1 MEAAQARGREP
12 RESFMKGS
20 ERHRAKRDE
29 LVTIFE
35 HVTVFVTEN
44 LRQVGIA
51 TGVIALVVV
60 GGLAVRHVVEDRNDK
75 ASFLLGQ
82 IIRTYRAPIALTPE
96 AQQAPAGVTTYA
108 SSAERNDKVVDLA
121 NDLLAR
127 YGSTRAA
134 PKALYYKAVALEGLG
149 RLDDATKSLEEF
161 LRRDP
166 TDFMAPLARYA
177 LGRVHQAQGNTAE
190 ALVQF
195 QALGDD
201 TRGGFPREEAL
212 LAVARCQ
219 ETLGKKDEAIKTY
232 RRIMSEFPGSEYEA
246 EARGR
251 IDRLS

>member
-1 MEAAQARGREP
+1 
-12 RESFMKGS
+12 MKGS

-35 HVTVFVTEN
+35 YVTVFVTEN

-51 TGVIALVVV
+51 VGGLALVVV
-60 GGLAVRHVVEDRNDK
+60 GGLAVQHIVEDRNDK

-82 IIRTYRAPIALTPE
+82 IIQTYRAPIAFSPE

-108 SSAERNDKVVDLA
+108 SAAERDGKVVELA

-134 PKALYYKAVALEGLG
+134 PKALYYKAMALEGSG
-149 RLDDATKSLEEF
+149 RLDEAAKILEEF

-177 LGRVHQAQGNTAE
+177 LGRVHQAQGKTSE

-195 QALGDD
+195 QALGED

-212 LAVARCQ
+212 LAAARCQ
-219 ETLGKKDEAIKTY
+219 EALGKKDEAIKTY
-232 RRIMSEFPGSEYEA
+232 RRILSEFPGSEYET
-246 EARGR
+246 EARSR